1 MNSTVNKIAAVAI
14 ALVAAVP
21 AFAGT
26 QVVAGNGVTLTEAAQ
41 AKFNRDTRPDDRHPI
56 VVPGQASGDYG
67 QLAAVAG
74 LTAEEAQGMSLNEI
88 YVAKIN
94 REARG
99 DDKQAVK
106 GGQVTMGTR
115 SSPSPALQRAADRR
129 GRALAGGSGR
139 DEPDRDR
146 RRQVRAR
153 HRHRRQ
159 VSPVGLPG
167 LPDPLTPAAP
177 RGRGLVFEGCLAPA
191 QAVRRH

>member
-14 ALVAAVP
+14 ALAAAVP

-56 VVPGQASGDYG
+56 VVPGQASGNYG
-67 QLAAVAG
+67 QLAAAAG
-74 LTAEEAQGMSLNEI
+74 LTAEEAQGLSLNEI

-115 SSPSPALQRAADRR
+115 SAFTGTSNVQLIAVSGLSSQDAA
-129 GRALAGGSGR
+129 GMSLTEIAAAKFAR
-139 DEPDRDR
+139 DTDTD
-146 RRQVRAR
+146 
-153 HRHRRQ
+153 
-159 VSPVGLPG
+159 
-167 LPDPLTPAAP
+167 DK
-177 RGRGLVFEGCLAPA
+177 
-191 QAVRRH
+191 

>member
-26 QVVAGNGVTLTEAAQ
+26 QVVAGNGVTLTEAA
-41 AKFNRDTRPDDRHPI
+41 AIKFNRDTRSDDHQTVS
-56 VVPGQASGDYG
+56 VVPGASGDTS
-67 QLAAVAG
+67 QLAAAAG
-74 LTAEEAQGMSLNEI
+74 LTAEEAQGLSLNEI

-115 SSPSPALQRAADRR
+115 STFAGTSNVQLIAVSGLSPQDAAGMSRTEI
-129 GRALAGGSGR
+129 AAAKFAR
-139 DEPDRDR
+139 DTDTD
-146 RRQVRAR
+146 
-153 HRHRRQ
+153 
-159 VSPVGLPG
+159 GK
-167 LPDPLTPAAP
+167 
-177 RGRGLVFEGCLAPA
+177 
-191 QAVRRH
+191 

>member
-1 MNSTVNKIAAVAI
+1 MNSKLNTIAAVAI
-14 ALVAAVP
+14 ALVAAAP

-56 VVPGQASGDYG
+56 VVPGQASGNYG

-115 SSPSPALQRAADRR
+115 TSPSTASNGQLIAAAGLSPAEAA
-129 GRALAGGSGR
+129 GMS
-139 DEPDRDR
+139 
-146 RRQVRAR
+146 
-153 HRHRRQ
+153 
-159 VSPVGLPG
+159 
-167 LPDPLTPAAP
+167 LTEIAAAK
-177 RGRGLVFEGCLAPA
+177 FA
-191 QAVRRH
+191 HDTDTDDK

>member
-1 MNSTVNKIAAVAI
+1 MNSKLNRIAAVAI

-21 AFAGT
+21 AFAGTT

-56 VVPGQASGDYG
+56 VVPGQASGNYG

-115 SSPSPALQRAADRR
+115 SAFAGTSNVQLIAVSGLSSQDAA
-129 GRALAGGSGR
+129 GMSLTEIAAAKFAR
-139 DEPDRDR
+139 DTDTD
-146 RRQVRAR
+146 
-153 HRHRRQ
+153 
-159 VSPVGLPG
+159 
-167 LPDPLTPAAP
+167 DK
-177 RGRGLVFEGCLAPA
+177 
-191 QAVRRH
+191 

>member
-56 VVPGQASGDYG
+56 VVPGQASGNYG

-74 LTAEEAQGMSLNEI
+74 LTAEEAQGLSLNEI

-115 SSPSPALQRAADRR
+115 SAFTGTSNVQLIAVSGLSSQDAA
-129 GRALAGGSGR
+129 GMSLTEIAAAKFAR
-139 DEPDRDR
+139 DTDTD
-146 RRQVRAR
+146 
-153 HRHRRQ
+153 
-159 VSPVGLPG
+159 GK
-167 LPDPLTPAAP
+167 
-177 RGRGLVFEGCLAPA
+177 
-191 QAVRRH
+191 